1 MYIDNYN
8 DAIRI
13 YNHALIRINSELVY
27 VKNVRDDMDIIGVAI
42 RSGKEV
48 QVNVNSEAIDRQP
61 IRTGFVNGFGSVVY
75 LTRKTARTYSQG
87 LTIENMQ
94 VRELIPHHNGGQLI
108 VEIQRMRYVGLCD
121 MADGSYP
128 SIDEAISMMRNNK
141 AVSIVAFERNKAIDE
156 DHRLWYR
163 WGCVGKYD
171 IDAQV
176 VKLRNEFKHL
186 NWVFEQKCE

>member
-1 MYIDNYN
+1 MHIDNYN

-13 YNHALIRINSELVY
+13 YSHALIRINSELVY

-87 LTIENMQ
+87 LTVENMQ
-94 VRELIPHHNGGQLI
+94 VRELIPHQNGGQLI
-108 VEIQRMRYVGLCD
+108 DEIQRMRYAGLCD
-121 MADGSYP
+121 MADGIYP
-128 SIDEAISMMRNNK
+128 SIDEAIRMMRNNK
-141 AVSIVAFERNKAIDE
+141 AVSIVAFERNKAIDKE
-156 DHRLWYR
+156 HRLWYR
-163 WGCVGKYD
+163 GSCVGKYD

-186 NWVFEQKCE
+186 NWIFEQKCE

>member
-8 DAIRI
+8 DANRI

-27 VKNVRDDMDIIGVAI
+27 VKNVRDDMDIIGVAL
-42 RSGKEV
+42 RTGKEI
-48 QVNVNSEAIDRQP
+48 QLNVNSKDIDRQP

-108 VEIQRMRYVGLCD
+108 DEIQRMRYVGLCD
-121 MADGSYP
+121 MADGIYP

-156 DHRLWYR
+156 EHRLWYR
-163 WGCVGKYD
+163 ESCVGKYN
-171 IDAQV
+171 IDTQV

-186 NWVFEQKCE
+186 NWIFEQKCE

>member
-1 MYIDNYN
+1 MHIDNYN

-13 YNHALIRINSELVY
+13 YKHALIRINSELVY
-27 VKNVRDDMDIIGVAI
+27 VKNVREDMDIIGVAI
-42 RSGKEV
+42 RSDKEV

-94 VRELIPHHNGGQLI
+94 VRELFPHHNGGQLI
-108 VEIQRMRYVGLCD
+108 DEIQRMRYVGLCD

-141 AVSIVAFERNKAIDE
+141 AVSIVAFERDKAIDE
-156 DHRLWYR
+156 EHHIWYR
-163 WGCVGKYD
+163 GSCVGEYNAD
-171 IDAQV
+171 TQV

>member
-1 MYIDNYN
+1 MHIDNYN

-27 VKNVRDDMDIIGVAI
+27 VKTVRDDMDIIGVAI

-48 QVNVNSEAIDRQP
+48 QVNVNSEAIDRHP

-75 LTRKTARTYSQG
+75 VTRKTARTYSQG
-87 LTIENMQ
+87 LTHENMK
-94 VRELIPHHNGGQLI
+94 VRVLLPHHNGAQLI
-108 VEIQRMRYVGLCD
+108 DEVQRMRYVGLCD

-156 DHRLWYR
+156 EHHLWYR
-163 WGCVGKYD
+163 ESRVGKYD